1 MPPSSLPTSV
11 EGSPI
16 FKSDDE
22 LAAATPL
29 SSPVSSPPT
38 TGVHSP
44 VTDACVGT
52 AVVDSGI
59 DPSLGAHLTTTA
71 AQVFLPFLLAG
82 VGSTFAGVLLDVVKD
97 WEVYMRVREL
107 FILIPP
113 LLGLNGNLEQTLVA
127 RLSTQC
133 QSTVATVVACTL
145 ALVKGLALDHN
156 TDLTNV
162 GILFAGALAA
172 VNTASLFLSWVPSA
186 LFASGYAT
194 AKRCEAT

>member
-1 MPPSSLPTSV
+1 MVKDVMPPSSLPTSV

-52 AVVDSGI
+52 AGVDSGI

-82 VGSTFAGVLLDVVKD
+82 VGSTFAGVLLDVVK
-97 WEVYMRVREL
+97 
-107 FILIPP
+107 
-113 LLGLNGNLEQTLVA
+113 
-127 RLSTQC
+127 
-133 QSTVATVVACTL
+133 
-145 ALVKGLALDHN
+145 
-156 TDLTNV
+156 
-162 GILFAGALAA
+162 
-172 VNTASLFLSWVPSA
+172 
-186 LFASGYAT
+186 
-194 AKRCEAT
+194 